1 MEHKTSKDSPL
12 IPANLPESAASLCPS
27 MEAFFTS
34 HGITS
39 EEEKSA
45 FVQYMKELFSITID
59 YLALKE
65 NDKL

>member
-12 IPANLPESAASLCPS
+12 IPANLPEPAASLCPS
-27 MEAFFTS
+27 MDAFFIS

-39 EEEKSA
+39 EEEKNA
-45 FVQYMKELFSITID
+45 FVDYMKELFSITID
-59 YLALKE
+59 YLTLKE